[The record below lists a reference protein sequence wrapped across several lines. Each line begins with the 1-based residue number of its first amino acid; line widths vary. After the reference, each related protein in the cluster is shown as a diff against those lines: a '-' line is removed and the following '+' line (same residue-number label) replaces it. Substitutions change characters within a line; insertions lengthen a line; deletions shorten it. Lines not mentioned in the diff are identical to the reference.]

1 MIKVLA
7 IFAVLLVLVV
17 AVPLYAFGWLTRG
30 EEAEE
35 PTHLVTLPMLAADSA
50 VGLPVELA
58 VYFFL
63 GAAATGG
70 DGPFLVPVHRE
81 LPPRAGVARGALEQ
95 LFGGPTSDEAKSIH
109 AISSAVP
116 EGTEVLGITISGGV
130 ATVDLSEEFE
140 SGGGSASVLG
150 RLAQLVF
157 TMTQFPTVDS
167 VVLQIEGE
175 TVEEFASE
183 GVVIDGPLT
192 REDFLDFAPSILV
205 EMPHYGGPAGNPLRV
220 TGIANVFEATFM
232 LALVDND
239 GLILS
244 EHVVTATCGTGCW
257 GTFDVTIPYTV
268 DAPQLGAVIVWFN
281 SPQDGSQW
289 DIREYPVWLTPGD

>member
-1 MIKVLA
+1 MTKSRALPALLA
-7 IFAVLLVLVV
+7 LVAAVSLLVVGGSSR
-17 AVPLYAFGWLTRG
+17 AQQGDELTRR
-30 EEAEE
+30 A
-35 PTHLVTLPMLAADSA
+35 VVPMLAADSA
-50 VGLPVELA
+50 PGVPVELA

-63 GAAATGG
+63 EGTATGG

-81 LPPRAGVARGALEQ
+81 VPPTTGVARAAIEQ
-95 LFGGPTSDEAKSIH
+95 LLAGLTTAESTSIP
-109 AISSAVP
+109 AISSTVP
-116 EGTEVLGITISGGV
+116 EGTQLLDISISSGV

-157 TMTQFPTVDS
+157 TLTQFPTVDS
-167 VVLQIEGE
+167 VVLEIEGE
-175 TVEEFASE
+175 AVEVFSSE

-239 GLILS
+239 GLVLAD
-244 EHVVTATCGTGCW
+244 EVVMASCGTGCW
-257 GTFDVTIPYTV
+257 GTFDVTVPYTV
-268 DAPQLGAVIVWFN
+268 DEPQLGAVIVWFN
-281 SPQDGSQW
+281 SPQDGSQR
-289 DIREYPVWLTPGD
+289 DIREYPVWLTPGT

>member
-1 MIKVLA
+1 MTRSRA
-7 IFAVLLVLVV
+7 SSAVLLALVM
-17 AVPLYAFGWLTRG
+17 AASLLAAGSLTRAQQND
-30 EEAEE
+30 EFQPRA
-35 PTHLVTLPMLAADSA
+35 VLPMVAADSA
-50 VGLPVELA
+50 TGVPVELA

-63 GAAATGG
+63 EGTATGG
-70 DGPFLVPVHRE
+70 NGPFLVPVHRE
-81 LPPRAGVARGALEQ
+81 VPPTTGVARAALEQ
-95 LFGGPTSDEAKSIH
+95 LLAGPTNDESTSVP
-109 AISSAVP
+109 AISSTVP
-116 EGTEVLGITISGGV
+116 AGTELLGITISNSV

-157 TMTQFPTVDS
+157 TLTQFPTVDS
-167 VVLQIEGE
+167 VVLEIEGE
-175 TVEEFASE
+175 VVEEFSSE

-205 EMPHYGGPAGNPLRV
+205 ETPHYGGPAGNPLRV

-244 EHVVTATCGTGCW
+244 EEVVTASCGTGCW
-257 GTFDVTIPYTV
+257 GTFDVTVPYTV

-281 SPQDGSQW
+281 SAQDGSQR
-289 DIREYPVWLTPGD
+289 DIREYPVWLTPAD